1 MTTTPSPFQEP
12 PDFSLVLGGPLY
24 QLYRKT
30 HLSGPILELVLR
42 RVLLFALITWV
53 PLFLLSL
60 YGGQLLS
67 NGHLGF
73 LRDLETH
80 VRFLVALPVLIG
92 AEIIVHKR
100 TRTVVKRFVD
110 GRIVTAEEIPKFHA
124 AIQTALRVRNSVP
137 IEIAMLI

>member
-1 MTTTPSPFQEP
+1 MTNPTPFQEP

-42 RVLLFALITWV
+42 RMLFFAMITWV
-53 PLFLLSL
+53 PLLLLCL

-80 VRFLVALPVLIG
+80 VRFLVALPALIV
-92 AEIIVHKR
+92 AELIVHKR
-100 TRTVVKRFVD
+100 TRNVIKRFVE
-110 GRIVTAEEIPKFHA
+110 GRLV
-124 AIQTALRVRNSVP
+124 LSR
-137 IEIAMLI
+137 